1 MLLINTL
8 FVSFPSNSIC
18 FDFRNFGW
26 HTELSKFSQV
36 GEIKEGLDVCLSV
49 PRKANDALHLSLL
62 DGCDLTNDRL
72 GDVILQVGQIVCC
85 MAYALSK
92 PQSLIFVI
100 LGYLPCVGPQK
111 IDTSVEGASNVP
123 V

>member
-1 MLLINTL
+1 M
-8 FVSFPSNSIC
+8 SF
-18 FDFRNFGW
+18 NF
-26 HTELSKFSQV
+26 KMQV

-72 GDVILQVGQIVCC
+72 GDVILQVRTSGYQI
-85 MAYALSK
+85 
-92 PQSLIFVI
+92 IFLTFAI
-100 LGYLPCVGPQK
+100 LGHLPCLGPQK
-111 IDTSVEGASNVP
+111 INSSVPGASDVL

>member
-1 MLLINTL
+1 MCLTL
-8 FVSFPSNSIC
+8 S
-18 FDFRNFGW
+18 
-26 HTELSKFSQV
+26 HKV

-72 GDVILQVGQIVCC
+72 GDVILQVLTGIGKKQ
-85 MAYALSK
+85 
-92 PQSLIFVI
+92 VI
-100 LGYLPCVGPQK
+100 ITLFQFLGYFPCVGPEEV
-111 IDTSVEGASNVP
+111 DTSVAGTSNVP